1 MPITEDFI
9 NGLNALEIRKLAKWL
24 IMTDLHRK
32 HPNMWAKHGR
42 PKKLRKAC

>member
-9 NGLNALEIRKLAKWL
+9 NSLNPIETYKLFKQL
-24 IMTDLHRK
+24 YMTYLHRK

-42 PKKLRKAC
+42 PKRLRKSI

>member
-1 MPITEDFI
+1 MNFEEYI
-9 NGLNALEIRKLAKWL
+9 NQLDIFGRAKLAKWL

-42 PKKLRKAC
+42 PKRLRKAR